1 MTSAARHSARAAV
14 PVARQVLQVSSRLLL
29 ANVAP
34 AFDMEIERQAG
45 RHRLILLRA
54 TESVACAKGLKL
66 RAGAVLHYELEPST
80 WTGGTART
88 TLSLGV
94 PDEPSQGQLLGRLT
108 RAVESPADVG
118 QAPVSLALAQLVY
131 CFPDQQWNVISI
143 TRATGCSAH
152 QLRIRLFRE
161 GAALSTIV
169 NRQRAMHILF
179 APATELPS
187 EVAWRIGLETIDAV
201 ETLFHDTFGISF
213 STLRRA
219 AAPSQIFHALYRK
232 TS

>member
-1 MTSAARHSARAAV
+1 MASAARHGAGAAA
-14 PVARQVLQVSSRLLL
+14 PATRQVLQASSRLLL

-34 AFDMEIERQAG
+34 AFDLEIKRQAG
-45 RHRLILLRA
+45 RHRLILLRT
-54 TESVACAKGLKL
+54 TETEACEQGLRL

-80 WTGGTART
+80 WAGETART
-88 TLSLGV
+88 ALSLAV
-94 PDEPSQGQLLGRLT
+94 PGEPGQGWLLGRLAG
-108 RAVESPADVG
+108 AVESPADAG

-131 CFPDQQWNVISI
+131 CFPDQQWNVISV

-152 QLRIRLFRE
+152 RLRARLFRE

-169 NRQRAMHILF
+169 NRQRAMHMLF
-179 APATELPS
+179 APATESLR
-187 EVAWRIGLETIDAV
+187 EIAWRIGLETIDTV

-219 AAPSQIFHALYRK
+219 AAPSQFFHALYRK